1 MRTTRKWLRFLRT
14 LSFLR
19 QIYSDFHK
27 SAKCACLS
35 LRLLN
40 LLSVLEGV
48 FKVLFYLFD
57 HHVVLGELQVLP
69 KEHVSI
75 FYPKS
80 MKMYLWQN
88 IVGALKAL
96 LEVLLLVQRGSLDE
110 EKAQEDLAKGEKLV
124 RSKSI
129 EFLRNVLDI
138 FVACYYLNR
147 PSGLAGRAGF
157 IGILTSLI
165 ALGQALKL
173 I

>member
-1 MRTTRKWLRFLRT
+1 M
-14 LSFLR
+14 
-19 QIYSDFHK
+19 
-27 SAKCACLS
+27 
-35 LRLLN
+35 
-40 LLSVLEGV
+40 
-48 FKVLFYLFD
+48 
-57 HHVVLGELQVLP
+57 VLGELQVFP